1 MAIELIRID
10 DRLIH
15 GQVAT
20 QWMKKYEIEQV
31 LVISDVAAKDPL
43 QLTILEI
50 AAPSGVRV
58 MIYDV
63 AEFIEVYNSVDIKRK
78 TLLLFTNPIEL
89 LACLKGGL
97 KTEFINIGGIKYTP
111 GKKKV
116 TRSVSVTED
125 EEAALK
131 EIVAMGIEVEIR
143 MMPVEKPLFVK
154 NLL

>member
-20 QWMKKYEIEQV
+20 QWMKNLAIEQV

-50 AAPSGVRV
+50 AAPVGVRV

-63 AEFIEVYNSVDIKRK
+63 AEFVDVYNSVEIKRR

-97 KTEFINIGGIKYTP
+97 KANLINIGGMKYVP

-116 TRSVSVTED
+116 TRSVSVSEA
-125 EEAALK
+125 EELAFK
-131 EIVAMGIEVEIR
+131 EIIAMGIEVEIR
-143 MMPVEKPLFVK
+143 MMPIEKPQFIK